1 MTGTGAGA
9 TTESLRIADSRE
21 ANDAGSATRTAAC
34 GSRFGASGTP
44 PQRDFQSDPAHGSKR
59 KGDVHHFSS
68 RRLPFHIG
76 SHGRSQRTDVAVA
89 LKGFTQSWRANKVAT
104 SRAPALASPARQT
117 SEHALDN
124 SAVVVL
130 RIELAGSYTTAP
142 RFARCFDWA
151 SACRFRQGCC
161 LQRFSETKATSAHAK
176 VALLNKV
183 HATRGF
189 VLSQR
194 LLSQQFRVAMGP
206 CTTIPFD
213 WVQDG
218 RLSPAPTLSRHD
230 PSSPTSR
237 RKGNS
242 KRKLTDD
249 GSCSP

>member
-1 MTGTGAGA
+1 M
-9 TTESLRIADSRE
+9 
-21 ANDAGSATRTAAC
+21 
-34 GSRFGASGTP
+34 
-44 PQRDFQSDPAHGSKR
+44 
-59 KGDVHHFSS
+59 
-68 RRLPFHIG
+68 
-76 SHGRSQRTDVAVA
+76 
-89 LKGFTQSWRANKVAT
+89 
-104 SRAPALASPARQT
+104 
-117 SEHALDN
+117 
-124 SAVVVL
+124 L

-249 GSCSP
+249 GSCSPWIKSWRIFDGDWSQRGQRGIKGELGTGCVLALE